1 MSDAIMDHLERAL
14 NAVDI
19 AAQAPPANQQI
30 LEQLEAQPD
39 RAIMDVLRDQG
50 IPNPS
55 VSYLDRLMKDL
66 SIHKCNSCAF
76 HGEDLSDLRKHIKD
90 EKHQYGQEKLRKEKQ
105 DLVDRVNERT
115 QSEYEFKDLYHRS
128 NLLTLAEVR
137 TLNGLIFA
145 SVYCVRLKGRR

>member
-1 MSDAIMDHLERAL
+1 MDDLGSAL

-30 LEQLEAQPD
+30 LEQLEAHPD
-39 RAIMDVLRDQG
+39 RAIMDVLRDLG

-76 HGEDLSDLRKHIKD
+76 HGEDLSDLRKHIKH
-90 EKHQYGQEKLRKEKQ
+90 EKHQYGQDKLRKEKQ

-115 QSEYEFKDLYHRS
+115 QSEYDRS

-137 TLNGLIFA
+137 TLNELIFA